1 MSWCCL
7 WKTPSHILSFF
18 RIMRRTRRHYVKLLK
33 ILVALLRQRDTC
45 ARYPLNIFG
54 RFPSA
59 EKHICIVFARHSSLE
74 EDSVTHF
81 VVLPASQE
89 DEGMLQETLE
99 SLSSSPLAEKH
110 VRIVLAR
117 KGPRE
122 VSPPQDYSRLDHDQN
137 DLGGKSCIFSGVG
150 AWRMSSA
157 SSVDWP
163 SFARKTPSHTLSS
176 FTSYQEDEVPSDSV
190 ECDWRC
196 GPAQEL
202 HRGVRLPPRGP
213 SSRPQPRRHLPVHR
227 LV

>member
-1 MSWCCL
+1 M
-7 WKTPSHILSFF
+7 
-18 RIMRRTRRHYVKLLK
+18 
-33 ILVALLRQRDTC
+33 
-45 ARYPLNIFG
+45 
-54 RFPSA
+54 
-59 EKHICIVFARHSSLE
+59 
-74 EDSVTHF
+74 
-81 VVLPASQE
+81 LPTSQE
-89 DEGMLQETLE
+89 DEALFREAFE

-176 FTSYQEDEVPSDSV
+176 FPSYQEDEAMFRETIENLGRAPSAEKHGRIV
-190 ECDWRC
+190 
-196 GPAQEL
+196 
-202 HRGVRLPPRGP
+202 
-213 SSRPQPRRHLPVHR
+213 SRT
-227 LV
+227 